1 MPVTMKG
8 SVPSPTKVLCAPT
21 PSTPYLTGTKSP
33 PPARRTPYHL
43 DDPQYDAERIPQ
55 YLALQ
60 EEELTLAKSKQ
71 EAEKAS
77 RVEAN
82 ALFKARQE
90 ALMAAQAADKERVK
104 MLRQDALEN
113 MRYEAEGYHTKE
125 DGYGPHRWLW
135 TVASKFPRQWA
146 TAHDVLVPPQPP
158 MYNGADVYN
167 DERVKYAMTIQAHE
181 DDLKQKRVATRVA
194 DDMAIQSVEERK
206 KLERE
211 EESKKRREAIL
222 AKQAAEEKAAA
233 LRARTIKKEMAEE
246 TRRQQALQ
254 EKKEAKKLKESMQ
267 QRQANITYAKEHGQY
282 DWGIQRQPDLPKL
295 KGGSPSKTGGGAD

>member
-1 MPVTMKG
+1 MGFVTVHGTTGTRVSFLADSGPWPIGDLLFAASLKDTKNKTTLRSILPVPSPSCFLAPERFLETMPVTMKG

-104 MLRQDALEN
+104 MLRQDALEQSLAN
-113 MRYEAEGYHTKE
+113 LAGLSILTPSRAVSGS
-125 DGYGPHRWLW
+125 
-135 TVASKFPRQWA
+135 TVPFMVQTS
-146 TAHDVLVPPQPP
+146 
-158 MYNGADVYN
+158 GAV
-167 DERVKYAMTIQAHE
+167 
-181 DDLKQKRVATRVA
+181 TRV
-194 DDMAIQSVEERK
+194 DFFVIRDGVEVTVRCG
-206 KLERE
+206 LAWLSAGPQLSCGAPYLTINRCCLMC
-211 EESKKRREAIL
+211 SWARPPRRCTSCGM
-222 AKQAAEEKAAA
+222 
-233 LRARTIKKEMAEE
+233 ARTSSPWCSIPRPCSAV
-246 TRRQQALQ
+246 AP
-254 EKKEAKKLKESMQ
+254 SM
-267 QRQANITYAKEHGQY
+267 
-282 DWGIQRQPDLPKL
+282 
-295 KGGSPSKTGGGAD
+295 